1 MLIVSSNSQASLAC
15 FVFDG
20 VFRQSPWYSLA
31 EDRSSFLEQCWQCQ
45 WQNQCWGVKTSSVS
59 LFVQIS
65 SICHCLLITA
75 RGQPRIQFPEE
86 GSKREYGI
94 GNGNQGQSCLLL
106 AVSLFVIL
114 EPKPLASG
122 NLTPDSSRRLRKK
135 SLVTWALFSLA
146 PEPPPSPGKRLR
158 VH

>member
-1 MLIVSSNSQASLAC
+1 MLVVESVLGCEDLLSESFCLDQFDLSLSADNC
-15 FVFDG
+15 Q
-20 VFRQSPWYSLA
+20 RLA
-31 EDRSSFLEQCWQCQ
+31 KD
-45 WQNQCWGVKTSSVS
+45 
-59 LFVQIS
+59 
-65 SICHCLLITA
+65 
-75 RGQPRIQFPEE
+75 P
-86 GSKREYGI
+86 EYGI

-146 PEPPPSPGKRLR
+146 PEPPPSPGKRLI